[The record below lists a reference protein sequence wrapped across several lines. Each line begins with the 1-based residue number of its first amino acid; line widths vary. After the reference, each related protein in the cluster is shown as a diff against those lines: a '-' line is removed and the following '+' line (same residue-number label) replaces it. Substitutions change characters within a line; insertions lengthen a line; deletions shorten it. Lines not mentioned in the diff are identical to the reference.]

1 MTDPQPGGGQ
11 PPGGQGTPPQ
21 GGSESDRIRALEQRQ
36 GVIDGKLD
44 RVLGLLEGDGKAPV
58 TGSPPPPVPAP
69 DIAEQM
75 RQAVRD
81 VAAEQAK
88 ADQQAPAPENPPRE
102 IGVRGKARL
111 QRGLFGGDR

>member
-1 MTDPQPGGGQ
+1 MTSPQPD
-11 PPGGQGTPPQ
+11 PPGAQDGGPPQ
-21 GGSESDRIRALEQRQ
+21 GGSDSDRIRALEQHQ
-36 GVIDGKLD
+36 SVIDGKLD
-44 RVLGLLEGDGKAPV
+44 RVLGLLEADGKAPV

-88 ADQQAPAPENPPRE
+88 AGPQAPAPEQPPRE